1 MNNRDNFS
9 EKIKRQL
16 RDSVANCC
24 SNPDCRKSTTAP
36 NVNIGEAAHIKAASP
51 NGPRYDATQTKEERS
66 SIENAIWLCNTCA
79 KIIDSDVENY
89 PVEKLNEWKRNAE
102 LRAKNNLAKPFYTE
116 HEHTLN
122 KLHQFGLMTGIQKTD
137 NLFELAKFPQNIIQA
152 LHQEFKELDPN
163 IDVYPIIKHDDID
176 FSINGEVKLNVS
188 VKGKS
193 NVLALKQLFE
203 YGYMDSTIDGSI
215 DFPSL
220 AIKKIHEMKGMPLD
234 KIDGKISIQSNK
246 RFTCTSD
253 LIFVNKSGHEIWEIS
268 SEATLYTGQKG
279 FTFVISLYNKLINLI
294 FNEDFDNLDN
304 SRKRHNKKISIEI
317 NHNYI
322 LDKPILSIKN
332 LEFAVKFLRLLL
344 DKDNKVNVKIKSEYG
359 TIMNGSLN
367 AKTQKERDF
376 IHAYFYD
383 LNIIFMLQKI
393 ANHTNQ
399 NLIVKNNFGDI
410 NEKIYNDIRNCFRA
424 ITGNYSEPYNQIL
437 EFELQNPQLDNFKG
451 VHLIQIHQTFQEP
464 LLIMN
469 QELHL
474 PNIIHTF
481 TKVQLRKIKNIE
493 NALLIQIKPSK
504 GCLYQLMLDE

>member
-89 PVEKLNEWKRNAE
+89 PVEKLNEWKHNAE

-116 HEHTLN
+116 HELTLN

-215 DFPSL
+215 GFPSL
-220 AIKKIHEMKGMPLD
+220 AIKKIHEMKGMPID

-246 RFTCTSD
+246 TLSFTSD
-253 LIFVNKSGHEIWEIS
+253 LIFVNKLGHEIWEIS

-279 FTFVISLYNKLINLI
+279 LTIAISLYNKFINLI
-294 FNEDFDNLDN
+294 ISEDFDNLDN
-304 SRKRHNKKISIEI
+304 KKRNNKKMSIEI
-317 NHNYI
+317 NHTHI
-322 LDKPILSIKN
+322 LDKPILSIN
-332 LEFAVKFLRLLL
+332 HLEFVVKFLRLLL

-359 TIMNGSLN
+359 SIMNGSLN

-424 ITGNYSEPYNQIL
+424 ITGNYSEPFNQIL